1 MIFLIEQDG
10 GQTSYY
16 SKKKR
21 PVRSRRRETGFL
33 IAAGGN
39 ELIAL
44 LRYVPSL
51 YIKLFEHHPFAM
63 LTITAEGRPLMAN
76 AQARILLEA
85 GSDGSAASA
94 LLADRRLLEKLA
106 EHKSF
111 VGLNISVYQG
121 GRRREYQ
128 IDSSLVSGL
137 FRAVFLLSVQDV
149 TASRRHLR
157 KLRHQATRDSLTGVL
172 NRGAFLEKLES
183 AIILAEQQ
191 KHTLAVLFID
201 IDEFKK
207 MNTAYGHEG
216 GDAVL
221 AGVARIIA
229 RIVGRKGAVGRLG
242 GDELA
247 VFMHPVPSY
256 TIISGALLDLTHAI
270 RAMDISYRGQTIRV
284 EASYGASL
292 YAENGEDAATLLN
305 RADKAM
311 YRMKEVPLLTNP

>member
-1 MIFLIEQDG
+1 
-10 GQTSYY
+10 
-16 SKKKR
+16 
-21 PVRSRRRETGFL
+21 
-33 IAAGGN
+33 
-39 ELIAL
+39 LIAL

-63 LTITAEGRPLMAN
+63 LTVTAEGRPLMAN
-76 AQARILLEA
+76 AQARVLLEA

-94 LLADRRLLEKLA
+94 LLTNRRLLEKLA

-111 VGLNISVYQG
+111 GGLHISVYQA
-121 GRRREYQ
+121 GRRREFR
-128 IDSSLVSGL
+128 IDSSFIRGL
-137 FRAVFLLSVQDV
+137 FRPVFLLSVEDV
-149 TASRRHLR
+149 TASSRHLR

-172 NRGAFLEKLES
+172 NRGAFLENLGA
-183 AIILAEQQ
+183 AIVLARQQ
-191 KHTLAVLFID
+191 KHTLAVVFID
-201 IDEFKK
+201 IDEFKEI
-207 MNTAYGHEG
+207 NTAYGHEG

-256 TIISGALLDLTHAI
+256 TEISGTLLDLTHAI
-270 RAMDISYRGQTIRV
+270 RAMDISYKGQTIRV

-292 YAENGEDAATLLN
+292 YAENGEDAASLLN

-311 YRMKEVPLLTNP
+311 YRMKEAPFLTNLSD

>member
-1 MIFLIEQDG
+1 MIFLIERDG

-16 SKKKR
+16 SKEEEAGPLQTEGDR
-21 PVRSRRRETGFL
+21 LPL
-33 IAAGGN
+33 YAAGGN

-63 LTITAEGRPLMAN
+63 LTITAEGRPLLAN
-76 AQARILLEA
+76 AQARVLLEA

-106 EHKSF
+106 DHKSF
-111 VGLNISVYQG
+111 AGLNISVYQG
-121 GRRREYQ
+121 GKRREFR
-128 IDSSLVSGL
+128 IDSSLIRGL
-137 FRAVFLLSVQDV
+137 FRPVFLLSVQDV
-149 TASRRHLR
+149 TASNRHLR

-172 NRGAFLEKLES
+172 NRGAFLKKLEA
-183 AIILAEQQ
+183 AIVLAEQQ
-191 KHTLAVLFID
+191 RYTLAVLYID
-201 IDEFKK
+201 IDEFKE

-256 TIISGALLDLTHAI
+256 TEISGTLLDLTQAI
-270 RAMDISYRGQTIRV
+270 RAIDIPHKGQTIRV

-292 YAENGEDAATLLN
+292 YAENGEDASTLLN

-311 YRMKEVPLLTNP
+311 YRMKEVPLFD